1 MGRPSNGAKNNFRNL
16 PLGSLDCYHFDKD
29 KMRMHMNQNDPISA
43 SCSNN
48 ERYEGKRQLFPQ
60 FFFYC
65 FLIVICFAS
74 VTIQFQRFVFMKD
87 IRKQQTISLPMVKY
101 M

>member
-1 MGRPSNGAKNNFRNL
+1 MDSLDMIIEAVYLLAWGDHNTVLKTNFRKI
-16 PLGSLDCYHFDKD
+16 PLGSLDCYHFHRD

-60 FFFYC
+60 
-65 FLIVICFAS
+65 
-74 VTIQFQRFVFMKD
+74 
-87 IRKQQTISLPMVKY
+87 
-101 M
+101 